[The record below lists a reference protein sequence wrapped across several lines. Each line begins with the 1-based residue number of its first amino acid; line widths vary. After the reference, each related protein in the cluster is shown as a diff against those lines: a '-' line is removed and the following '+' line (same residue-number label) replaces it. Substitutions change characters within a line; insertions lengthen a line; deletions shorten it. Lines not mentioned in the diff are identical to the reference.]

1 MIEKSGIKTILIELA
16 VLLVLLLF
24 SAFFLAFI
32 FLVLTA
38 FTIFFF
44 RDPPR
49 KIEKGIVSP
58 ADGKI
63 DFVGE
68 RRIEIFMSP
77 FDCHVNRAPVS
88 GRIQKIVYKEGR
100 FIPAYR
106 REDSAEKNEIL
117 IRNEKGTFK
126 VTQIAGFFARRI
138 SCYVKEGDW
147 VEKGEK
153 IGMIKFGSR
162 VCLDLPAGYRITRRV
177 GEKVKAGETVAVESK
192 SQKANFN

>member
-32 FLVLTA
+32 LLVLTA

-49 KIEKGIVSP
+49 KIEEGIVSP

-77 FDCHVNRAPVS
+77 FDCHVNSAPVS

-162 VCLDLPAGYRITRRV
+162 VCLDLPASYRITRRI
-177 GEKVKAGETVAVESK
+177 GEKVKAGETVAVESEFE
-192 SQKANFN
+192 KANFN

>member
-1 MIEKSGIKTILIELA
+1 MIERSGLKVILIELIA
-16 VLLVLLLF
+16 LFILLLLPV
-24 SAFFLAFI
+24 FFPLA
-32 FLVLTA
+32 L
-38 FTIFFF
+38 FTLLLISFTVFFF

-49 KIEKGIVSP
+49 VIREGVVSP

-63 DFVGE
+63 DFVEGQ
-68 RRIEIFMSP
+68 RLEIFMSP
-77 FDCHVNRAPVS
+77 FDCHINRAPVS
-88 GRIQKIVYKEGR
+88 GKIEKVVYKKGK
-100 FIPAYR
+100 FIPAFR
-106 REDSAEKNEIL
+106 REDSAEKNEIF

-162 VCLDLPAGYRITRRV
+162 VCLDLPPHFRITRKI
-177 GEKVKAGETVAVESK
+177 GEKVKAGDTVAVEV
-192 SQKANFN
+192 Q